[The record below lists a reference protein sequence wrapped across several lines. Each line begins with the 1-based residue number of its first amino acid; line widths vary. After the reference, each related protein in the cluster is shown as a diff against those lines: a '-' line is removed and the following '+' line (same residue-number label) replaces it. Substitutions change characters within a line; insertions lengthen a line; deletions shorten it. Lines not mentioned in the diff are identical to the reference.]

1 MSAIVSTCYGKLEG
15 DEQDG
20 LLVFKGV
27 PFAAAPDG
35 ARRWLAPEKPAPWTG
50 VRDAR
55 HFGAVA
61 AQNPVMLQALAAMK
75 IDQAQSE
82 DCLNL
87 NVWTPGLD
95 RARRPVMVWIHGGG
109 FTIGA
114 GSQEIYNGSVLA
126 RRGDVVIVTINYR
139 LGPLGFLRLND
150 VTQGRIPSSGNE
162 GLLDQIAALQWVR
175 DNIAE
180 FGGDPDNVTIF
191 GESAGGMS
199 VGALLGMP
207 SARGLFHKAIPQS
220 GSCDTVS
227 SVARANRVAER
238 VLSKLSVSPDNV
250 DAIRALTTA
259 QLLKGLLGPDGVT
272 PDRDLGMAYQPV
284 VDGTLMPRES
294 IEMVAQGSA
303 AGVAVMVG
311 SNLEEWKLFSTM
323 DPGAQALD
331 KAGLT
336 ARMSKRMTAD
346 FAGSVIATYERARA
360 LAGTSISPPE
370 LFSAIETDRVFRM
383 PGVRL
388 AEIHGRRDRRVYSYL
403 FTWRS
408 PAMHGALGSCH
419 ALELGFVFGTNH
431 LPGMRRFAGE
441 GPAAQ
446 KLAGEMQDAW
456 LAFARSGDPGCESLG
471 AWPGYTEARRATM
484 LFDETSGV
492 ADAPFDAERLAWD
505 GVPERRSRRC
515 LRLRRLTRQ

>member
-1 MSAIVSTCYGKLEG
+1 MSAIVSTRHGRLEG

-35 ARRWLAPEKPAPWTG
+35 VRRWLPPEKPAPWTG

-55 HFGAVA
+55 RFGAA
-61 AQNPVMLQALAAMK
+61 APQNPVTNPALAAMK
-75 IDQAQSE
+75 IGQAHSE

-87 NVWTPGLD
+87 NLWTPGLD
-95 RARRPVMVWIHGGG
+95 GARRPVMVWIHGGG

-114 GSQEIYNGSVLA
+114 GSQEIYNGAVLA

-150 VTQGRIPSSGNE
+150 VTHGRIPSSGNE

-199 VGALLGMP
+199 AGALLSMP

-220 GSCDTVS
+220 GSCDIIS
-227 SVARANRVAER
+227 SVARANRTAER
-238 VLSKLSVSPDNV
+238 VLSKLGVSAHDA
-250 DAIRALTTA
+250 DAIRALPVA
-259 QLLKGLLGPDGVT
+259 QLLTGVFGADGKT
-272 PDRDLGMAYQPV
+272 PDRELGMAYQPV
-284 VDGTLMPRES
+284 VDGTVIPREL
-294 IEMVAQGSA
+294 IERVADGSA

-311 SNLEEWKLFSTM
+311 SNLEEWKLFSAM
-323 DPGAQALD
+323 DPSAQNLD
-331 KAGLT
+331 KAGLA
-336 ARMSKRMTAD
+336 ARMSKRLTAD

-360 LAGTSISPPE
+360 SAGVSVTPPE
-370 LFSAIETDRVFRM
+370 LYSAIETDRVFRM

-388 AEIHGRRDRRVYSYL
+388 AEIHGRSERRVYNYL

-408 PAMHGALGSCH
+408 PAMRGALGSCH

-431 LPGMRRFAGE
+431 LMRRFAGE
-441 GPAAQ
+441 GPAAE

-456 LAFARSGDPGCESLG
+456 LAFARDGDPSCASL

-484 LFDETSGV
+484 LFGETSSV
-492 ADAPFDAERLAWD
+492 ADGPFEEERRAWD
-505 GVPERRSRRC
+505 NVPSGV
-515 LRLRRLTRQ
+515 LGAL

>member
-1 MSAIVSTCYGKLEG
+1 MSAIVSTRYGKLEG
-15 DEQDG
+15 DEQNG

-55 HFGAVA
+55 RFGAA
-61 AQNPVMLQALAAMK
+61 APQNPVMTQALVAMK
-75 IDQAQSE
+75 IEQAQSE

-87 NVWTPGLD
+87 NLWTPGLD
-95 RARRPVMVWIHGGG
+95 GARRPVMVWIHGGG

-114 GSQEIYNGSVLA
+114 GSQEIYDGSVLA

-139 LGPLGFLRLND
+139 LGPFGFLRLND
-150 VTQGRIPSSGNE
+150 ITHGRIPSSGNE

-199 VGALLGMP
+199 VGALLAMP
-207 SARGLFHKAIPQS
+207 MARGLFHKAIAQS

-227 SVARANRVAER
+227 SVARANRTAER
-238 VLSKLSVSPDNV
+238 VLSRCGVSAGDV
-250 DAIRALTTA
+250 EAIRALPVA
-259 QLLKGLLGPDGVT
+259 QLLAGVFGPDGKT
-272 PDRDLGMAYQPV
+272 PDRELGMAYQPV
-284 VDGTLMPRES
+284 VDGAIVPREL
-294 IEMVAQGSA
+294 IDMVAQGSA
-303 AGVAVMVG
+303 SGLAVMVG
-311 SNLEEWKLFSTM
+311 SNLEEWKLFSAM
-323 DPGAQALD
+323 DPSAQKLD

-336 ARMSKRMTAD
+336 ARMSKRLSAD
-346 FAGSVIATYERARA
+346 FARAVIATYESARA
-360 LAGTSISPPE
+360 AAGASISPPE
-370 LFSAIETDRVFRM
+370 LYSAIETDRVFRM

-388 AEIHGRRDRRVYSYL
+388 AEIHSRSERRVHNYL

-408 PAMHGALGSCH
+408 PAMRGALGSCH

-431 LPGMRRFAGE
+431 LAGMRRFAGE
-441 GPAAQ
+441 GPAAE
-446 KLAGEMQDAW
+446 KLASDIQDAW
-456 LAFARSGDPGCESLG
+456 LAFARNGDPSCGSLG
-471 AWPGYTEARRATM
+471 AWPGCTEKRRATM
-484 LFDETSGV
+484 LLGETSSV
-492 ADAPFDAERLAWD
+492 VDAPFEEERRAWD
-505 GVPERRSRRC
+505 GVPRGI
-515 LRLRRLTRQ
+515 LGAL

>member
-1 MSAIVSTCYGKLEG
+1 MSAIVSTRYGRVEG
-15 DEQDG
+15 EEQEG
-20 LLVFKGV
+20 LFIFKGV
-27 PFAAAPDG
+27 PFAGAPDG
-35 ARRWLAPEKPAPWTG
+35 ARRWLPPEQPPTWTG

-61 AQNPVMLQALAAMK
+61 HQNAVTNQALAAMK
-75 IDQAQSE
+75 IEQAHSE

-87 NVWTPGLD
+87 NVWTARLD
-95 RARRPVMVWIHGGG
+95 GARRPVMVWIHGGG

-139 LGPLGFLRLND
+139 LAPLGFLRLND
-150 VTQGRIPSSGNE
+150 ITNGRIPSSGNE
-162 GLLDQIAALQWVR
+162 GLLDQVAALQWVR

-199 VGALLGMP
+199 VGAMLAMP
-207 SARGLFHKAIPQS
+207 SARTLFHKAIAQS

-227 SVARANRVAER
+227 TMARANRTAER
-238 VLSKLSVSPDNV
+238 VLSKLGVSPD
-250 DAIRALTTA
+250 DAEAIRALPVA
-259 QLLKGLLGPDGVT
+259 QLLTGVFGADGKT
-272 PDRDLGMAYQPV
+272 PDRGLGMAYQPV
-284 VDGTLMPRES
+284 VDGAVVPGEL

-311 SNLEEWKLFSTM
+311 SNLEEWKLFSAM
-323 DPGAQALD
+323 DPSAQKLD
-331 KAGLT
+331 KAGLV
-336 ARMSKRMTAD
+336 ALMSKRLSAD

-360 LAGTSISPPE
+360 SAGASITPPE
-370 LFSAIETDRVFRM
+370 LYSAIETDRVFRM

-388 AEIHGRRDRRVYSYL
+388 AEIHGRSEPRVYNYL

-408 PAMHGALGSCH
+408 PAMRGALGSCH

-431 LPGMRRFAGE
+431 VMRRFAGE
-441 GPAAQ
+441 GPGAE

-456 LAFARSGDPGCESLG
+456 LAFARDGDPGCASLG
-471 AWPGYTEARRATM
+471 AWPSYTEPRRATM
-484 LFDETSGV
+484 LFGETSRV
-492 ADAPFDAERLAWD
+492 ADAPFDAERRAWD
-505 GVPERRSRRC
+505 GVPSGI
-515 LRLRRLTRQ
+515 LGAL

>member
-1 MSAIVSTCYGKLEG
+1 MSAIVSTRYGKLEG
-15 DEQDG
+15 EEQSG
-20 LLVFKGV
+20 LTVFKGV
-27 PFAAAPDG
+27 PFAAAPENV
-35 ARRWLAPEKPAPWTG
+35 RRWLPPEKPLPWTG
-50 VRDAR
+50 VRDGR
-55 HFGAVA
+55 RFGAVA
-61 AQNPVMLQALAAMK
+61 PQNSVTNQALAAMK
-75 IDQAQSE
+75 IDQQQSE

-87 NVWTPGLD
+87 NLWTPALD

-109 FTIGA
+109 FTIGG

-126 RRGDVVIVTINYR
+126 KRGDVVVVTINYR

-150 VTQGRIPSSGNE
+150 VTNGRIPSSGNE
-162 GLLDQIAALQWVR
+162 GLLDQLAALQWMR

-199 VGALLGMP
+199 VGALLAMP

-227 SVARANRVAER
+227 SIARANRTAER
-238 VLSKLSVSPDNV
+238 VLSKLSVSAGDA
-250 DAIRALTTA
+250 DAIRAIPVA
-259 QLLKGLLGPDGVT
+259 QLLTGVFGADGKT
-272 PDRDLGMAYQPV
+272 PDRELGMAYQPV
-284 VDGTLMPRES
+284 VDGAVIPREL

-311 SNLEEWKLFSTM
+311 SNLEEWKLFSAM
-323 DPGAQALD
+323 DPSAQRLD
-331 KAGLT
+331 KAGLV

-346 FAGSVIATYERARA
+346 FASSIIASYERARTS
-360 LAGTSISPPE
+360 AGASITPPE

-388 AEIHGRRDRRVYSYL
+388 AEIHGRSERRAYNYL

-408 PAMHGALGSCH
+408 PAMRGALGSCH

-431 LPGMRRFAGE
+431 LAGMRRFAGE
-441 GPAAQ
+441 GPAAE
-446 KLAGEMQDAW
+446 KLAIEMQDAW
-456 LAFARSGDPGCESLG
+456 IAFARDGNPGW
-471 AWPGYTEARRATM
+471 AGYTEARRATM
-484 LFDETSGV
+484 LFGETSSV
-492 ADAPFDAERLAWD
+492 AEAPFEEERRAWD
-505 GVPERRSRRC
+505 GVGSGI
-515 LRLRRLTRQ
+515 LGAL

>member
-1 MSAIVSTCYGKLEG
+1 MSAIVLTRYGRLEG

-35 ARRWLAPEKPAPWTG
+35 VRRWLPPEKPAPWTG

-55 HFGAVA
+55 RFGAVA
-61 AQNPVMLQALAAMK
+61 PQNPVTNQALAAMK
-75 IDQAQSE
+75 IEQAQSE

-87 NVWTPGLD
+87 NLWTPGLD
-95 RARRPVMVWIHGGG
+95 GARRPVMVWLHGGG

-126 RRGDVVIVTINYR
+126 RRGGVVIVTINYR

-150 VTQGRIPSSGNE
+150 VTNGRIPSSGNE
-162 GLLDQIAALQWVR
+162 GLLDQLAALRWVR
-175 DNIAE
+175 DNISE

-199 VGALLGMP
+199 VGALLAMP

-220 GSCDTVS
+220 GSCDTIS
-227 SVARANRVAER
+227 SAARANRTAER
-238 VLSKLSVSPDNV
+238 VLSKLGVSAD
-250 DAIRALTTA
+250 DAEAIRALPVA
-259 QLLKGLLGPDGVT
+259 QLLTGVFGPDGKT
-272 PDRDLGMAYQPV
+272 PDRELGMAYQPV
-284 VDGTLMPRES
+284 VDGTVVPREL

-311 SNLEEWKLFSTM
+311 SNLEEWKLFSAM
-323 DPGAQALD
+323 DPSAQRLD
-331 KAGLT
+331 KSGLV
-336 ARMSKRMTAD
+336 ARMSKRLTAD

-360 LAGTSISPPE
+360 SAGASNTPPE
-370 LFSAIETDRVFRM
+370 LYSAIETDRVFRM

-388 AEIHGRRDRRVYSYL
+388 VEIHGQSERRVYNYL

-408 PAMHGALGSCH
+408 PAMRGALGSCH

-431 LPGMRRFAGE
+431 LAGMRRFAGD
-441 GPAAQ
+441 GPAAE
-446 KLAGEMQDAW
+446 KLASEMQDAW
-456 LAFARSGDPGCESLG
+456 LAFARDGDPSCVSFG
-471 AWPGYTEARRATM
+471 AWAGYTQARRATM
-484 LFDETSGV
+484 LFGETSSV
-492 ADAPFDAERLAWD
+492 ADAPFEEERRAWD
-505 GVPERRSRRC
+505 GVPNGI
-515 LRLRRLTRQ
+515 LGAL